1 MKKFMYMCMM
11 LLAATLTFTA
21 CGSDDDDNPNNG
33 GGQQQGQ
40 NLESGEVNQDNY
52 YSYAEIANVKGA
64 GQIGVKGEAWFENGK
79 CNKVQ
84 YSYIMPSKAA
94 AKQVKDIFDKDADRY
109 GSIYY
114 DGDKTVSYTEQERTI
129 TMFAQMDKEAVC
141 KQVKATVQY
150 VVESMMAE
158 PEYEYD

>member
-21 CGSDDDDNPNNG
+21 CGSDDDDKNG

-40 NLESGEVNQDNY
+40 NLPSGEVNQDNY
-52 YSYAEIANVKGA
+52 YSYAEIATVKGS
-64 GQIGVKGEAWFENGK
+64 GQVGVKGEAWFENGK
-79 CNKVQ
+79 CTKVQ
-84 YSYIMPSKAA
+84 YSYILPSKSS
-94 AKQVKDIFDKDADRY
+94 AKQVKEYFDEDADRY

-129 TMFAQMDKEAVC
+129 TMFAQMEKEAVC
-141 KQVKATVQY
+141 KQVKSTVQY
-150 VVESMMAE
+150 IVEAMMTE
-158 PEYEYD
+158 PEEE